1 MAKHRL
7 QSGRWNKKEFSILR
21 SDKALTRYGTT
32 YIGRIPTAQKEL
44 TATIPTEMGFPTDR
58 SPKETLEIEMLLAHT
73 AMLHCSVCLL

>member
-1 MAKHRL
+1 MGKIPIAIGAL
-7 QSGRWNKKEFSILR
+7 GQKEFSILR
-21 SDKALTRYGTT
+21 SNRALTRYDTT

-44 TATIPTEMGFPTDR
+44 TATTPTEMGLPTAR